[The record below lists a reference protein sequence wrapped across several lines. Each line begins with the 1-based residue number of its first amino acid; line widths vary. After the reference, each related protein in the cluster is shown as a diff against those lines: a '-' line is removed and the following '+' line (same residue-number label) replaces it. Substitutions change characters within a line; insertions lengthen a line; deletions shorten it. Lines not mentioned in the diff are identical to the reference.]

1 MKRQIIDYLFKLD
14 GTVEQTT
21 REIETEETA
30 ALPTTEERL
39 AALESAMLEVIG
51 NV

>member
-1 MKRQIIDYLFKLD
+1 MKRQINDYLFKLD
-14 GTVEQTT
+14 GTVEQTA
-21 REIETEETA
+21 REIETEEA
-30 ALPTTEERL
+30 PVPPTTEARL